1 MNKSKFS
8 PLSFKAINENE
19 KYLPGLDPGFP
30 LPNEILEF
38 MDCLSSTSYK
48 ENVKKGKVNHNE
60 SEIGFKILLAMLPFR
75 NVFPGAYASLENIQT
90 YCNGYSLKSIRK
102 GAEWLVSKGLFLP
115 KKGKCNRNEYNV
127 NYTGLSYEEIVSDI
141 TRQLEDG
148 ISKEKIV
155 FKGIRYLTTT
165 QNKKAGDNKSTG
177 NFTRIPFFPP
187 EAKGIE
193 INGEIEW
200 QYVRNGFFDSLDGNT
215 LKVIL
220 QLAYK
225 QHFNFSKKGNPLTRI
240 KIDTLKTL
248 CNVSRNK
255 VLQAMAYLKGEG
267 FLRAYNVKRNIW
279 AYLFNFKTY
288 RLAKVTRDLE
298 KRRKKQTQRPIKVIS
313 SFTVSGLHN
322 GNGFTF
328 SESLNEEVLPSQD
341 CINKNLNLNKI
352 KESFKKDVSSE
363 QDSFSKTLEEILKDK
378 NRREE
383 LVSKEEFNENLS
395 TQIKQDPQKQIY
407 EQIKKELLSDF
418 RNLIIDYRLFNSLVE
433 HLDFKRKQREELYSK
448 DELIKSFSQL
458 QSRDYESPISDF
470 ELWKCLHEPKS
481 EKENH
486 IKTPE
491 EFIEHMKELVRG

>member
-1 MNKSKFS
+1 MNKSKFT

-19 KYLPGLDPGFP
+19 KYLPEFNSGFP
-30 LPNEILEF
+30 IPNEILEF

-60 SEIGFKILLAMLPFR
+60 SEIGFKIFLTMLPFR
-75 NVFPGAYASLENIQT
+75 NVFPSAYASLENIQT

-102 GAEWLVSKGLFLP
+102 GAEWLVSKGLFLIR
-115 KKGKCNRNEYNV
+115 KGKCNRNEYIV

-165 QNKKAGDNKSTG
+165 HNKKDGDNKSTG
-177 NFTRIPFFPP
+177 NFTRIPFFLPG
-187 EAKGIE
+187 AKAIE

-225 QHFNFSKKGNPLTRI
+225 QNYNFSMKNNPLTRI
-240 KIDTLKTL
+240 KIDTLKSL

-255 VLQAMAYLKGEG
+255 ILQAMAYLKGEG
-267 FLRAYNVKRNIW
+267 FLRAYNVKRNVW
-279 AYLFNFKTY
+279 CYLFNFRSY

-298 KRRKKQTQRPIKVIS
+298 KRRKKQTHRPIKIVT
-313 SFTVSGLHN
+313 SFPVLGLQEEKS
-322 GNGFTF
+322 FPF
-328 SESLNEEVLPSQD
+328 SESLNEEVFPSQD
-341 CINKNLNLNKI
+341 CINKHLNLNKI
-352 KESFKKDVSSE
+352 KEEEKKDLSSK
-363 QDSFSKTLEEILKDK
+363 QNSFSKTLEEILKDK
-378 NRREE
+378 EQREE
-383 LVSKEEFNENLS
+383 LYSKEEFNENLS
-395 TQIKQDPQKQIY
+395 NRIKQDPQKQIY

-418 RNLIIDYRLFNSLVE
+418 RHLIIDYRLFNSLQS
-433 HLDFKRKQREELYSK
+433 HLDYKRNRKEELYSK
-448 DELIKSFSQL
+448 DELLKSF
-458 QSRDYESPISDF
+458 YESKSSDNF
-470 ELWKCLHEPKS
+470 C
-481 EKENH
+481 
-486 IKTPE
+486 TPE
-491 EFIEHMKELVRG
+491 EFLKELEELKRG